1 MSAGHHYHLA
11 CNELVER
18 VTDLLEGNVSDA
30 ERVRL
35 EQHVVWCEMCADY
48 VDQIRRTRGLL
59 EHVGAPDD
67 LLAQE
72 DAGTLA
78 ADLLRRAAAQ
88 RGQS

>member
-1 MSAGHHYHLA
+1 VSGHHYHLA

-18 VTDLLEGNVSDA
+18 VTDLLEGAVGEA

-48 VDQIRRTRGLL
+48 VDQMRRANGLL
-59 EHVGAPDD
+59 EHVGASED
-67 LLAQE
+67 LLDGE
-72 DAGTLA
+72 DAAAIA

-88 RGQS
+88 GGRS